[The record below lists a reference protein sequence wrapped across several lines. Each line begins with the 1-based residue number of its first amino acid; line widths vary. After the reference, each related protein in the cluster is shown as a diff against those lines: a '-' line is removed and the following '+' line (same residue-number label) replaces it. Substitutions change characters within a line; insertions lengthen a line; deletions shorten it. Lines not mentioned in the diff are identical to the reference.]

1 MSKKDSNKQLKDK
14 KNLSDIWTAK

>member
-1 MSKKDSNKQLKDK
+1 MSKKDSFKQLKDK